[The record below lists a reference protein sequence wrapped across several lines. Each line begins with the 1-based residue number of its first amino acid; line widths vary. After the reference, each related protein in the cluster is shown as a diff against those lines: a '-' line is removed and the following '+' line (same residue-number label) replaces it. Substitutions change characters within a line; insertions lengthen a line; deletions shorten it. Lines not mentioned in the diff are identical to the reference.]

1 MCACEEDKREKDLFL
16 VESLNQGLY
25 GLYSNTIVDVW
36 GPKNLDLM
44 TNLQKDEK
52 DRWERT

>member
-1 MCACEEDKREKDLFL
+1 MCACEEDKREKYLFL

-36 GPKNLDLM
+36 ALKNLDLM
-44 TNLQKDEK
+44 TNLKKDEK
-52 DRWERT
+52 AR